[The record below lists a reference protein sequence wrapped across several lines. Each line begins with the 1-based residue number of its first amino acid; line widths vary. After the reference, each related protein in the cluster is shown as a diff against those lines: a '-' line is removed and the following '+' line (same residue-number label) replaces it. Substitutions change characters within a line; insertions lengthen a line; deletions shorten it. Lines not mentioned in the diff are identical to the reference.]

1 MTTPSEI
8 EALWSLVGKAGTF
21 IAAIVALIKGY
32 QFLRSLSPAAKVEKR
47 MDAAEAKLQKDY
59 EHLDRLDKEVA
70 EIKKSQQKYGD
81 ELQKAVSGI
90 NKIGTSQISLLR
102 HMADGNGVDEL
113 RAEAEDLT
121 KFFIIEN

>member
-1 MTTPSEI
+1 MTPSEV

-21 IAAIVALIKGY
+21 IAAIVTLIKGY
-32 QFLRSLSPAAKVEKR
+32 QFLRSLSPSAKVEKR

-81 ELQKAVSGI
+81 ELQKAVNGI

-121 KFFIIEN
+121 KFFIIKS

>member
-59 EHLDRLDKEVA
+59 EHLDKLDKEVA

-81 ELQKAVSGI
+81 ELQKAVNGI

-121 KFFIIEN
+121 KFFIIKN

>member
-1 MTTPSEI
+1 MTPSEI

-81 ELQKAVSGI
+81 ELQKAVNGI

-121 KFFIIEN
+121 KFFIIKN